1 MGVLILAAMSGQGA
15 CPPLHQK
22 ERHDPPMHSMP
33 TKQRMVGHGW
43 VCASKVA
50 QERLCERRAQVGLY
64 VLAGATLLELSNGQ
78 AWPASIGAIMH
89 IPRKHSSWASKAP
102 LQAGKTDW
110 SLRRGEQTKELS
122 GQTGIISWENC
133 PALFKSN
140 SSPKARVS

>member
-1 MGVLILAAMSGQGA
+1 MIHPCTACQQSNEWLVMGEYVPAKWHKGG
-15 CPPLHQK
+15 C
-22 ERHDPPMHSMP
+22 
-33 TKQRMVGHGW
+33 G
-43 VCASKVA
+43 
-50 QERLCERRAQVGLY
+50 ERRAQVGLY
-64 VLAGATLLELSNGQ
+64 VLVGATLLELSNGQ

-122 GQTGIISWENC
+122 DQTGIISWENC